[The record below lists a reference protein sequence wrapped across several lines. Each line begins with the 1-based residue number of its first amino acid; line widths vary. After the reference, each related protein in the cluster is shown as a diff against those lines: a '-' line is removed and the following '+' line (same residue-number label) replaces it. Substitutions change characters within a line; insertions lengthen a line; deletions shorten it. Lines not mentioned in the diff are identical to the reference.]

1 MGLQTSVM
9 APHSSLVMRRERDSD
24 TSRADGCAGPSQ
36 RPSTLLLYL
45 SVDDEWERL
54 KTLQQ
59 VQRRPSLGMQYL
71 MAALQR
77 EGYPFAYRDQVVQD
91 FGLEDVIREVIER
104 GHAVVGI
111 HCNVVYYRKVCRYV
125 AALKERTG
133 ARIIVG
139 GPGSS
144 LASEFLQAGADCVV
158 RGEAEFRLTAI
169 IEGLVGN
176 GTLDSIPGIAF
187 RSPGGETRETS
198 PAAQIA
204 DLDTLPFPYR
214 PPELV
219 PLYGEEINPVSHRPN
234 VSIMAS
240 RGCPFRCSF
249 CSSHEV
255 WEAKVRTRSPDNV
268 LDEIAQLLERWPN
281 AYFTFVDDIFG
292 QSATWVEQF
301 CRRVLDRRLR
311 FKWFC
316 ILHPLCFP
324 KKRAVLFPLMKA
336 AGCNC
341 ISFGAQSSSPEILEN
356 IRRYPHEPRELA
368 QAIAVCKAND
378 IVAIITYIFGLPGDT
393 VETLE
398 QNIRFALEHRPHLA
412 DFHPLGVLPTS
423 HIDREFRGQ
432 GKTITT
438 LSQDEIER
446 RCANAFRRFYL
457 RPEAV
462 WLLLCTIV
470 RDDPRHLLKLW
481 SPVRKA
487 LQLMLPQREFTHP
500 LSSAQPDRSME
511 ATLALPLAT
520 DTTAP
525 PVTAVRAGTDLGA
538 RAHAINQHVHPI
550 STPPP

>member
-1 MGLQTSVM
+1 MQCEGGSV
-9 APHSSLVMRRERDSD
+9 R
-24 TSRADGCAGPSQ
+24 SRAGGGMESCE

-59 VQRRPSLGMQYL
+59 IQRRPSLGMQYL

-91 FGLEDVIREVIER
+91 FSLEDVIREVNER
-104 GHAVVGI
+104 GHAIVGI

-125 AALKERTG
+125 AALKERTN
-133 ARIIVG
+133 ARVLVG
-139 GPGSS
+139 GPGAS

-158 RGEAEFRLTAI
+158 HGEAEFRLTTI
-169 IEGLVGN
+169 IEALVGN
-176 GTLDSIPGIAF
+176 GSLEGVQGIAF
-187 RSPGGETRETS
+187 RSHDGAIRETP
-198 PAAQIA
+198 PAAQIV
-204 DLDTLPFPYR
+204 DLDKLPFPYR

-255 WEAKVRTRSPDNV
+255 WESKVRTRSPESVIN
-268 LDEIAQLLERWPN
+268 EIAHVLEHWPN

-292 QSATWVEQF
+292 QSATWIEQF
-301 CRRVLDRRLR
+301 CRKVIDRRLR

-316 ILHPLCFP
+316 ILHPLSFP
-324 KKRAVLFPLMKA
+324 KRRAELFPLMKA

-356 IRRYPHEPRELA
+356 IRRYAHEPRELA
-368 QAIAVCKAND
+368 EAIALCKAND

-423 HIDREFRGQ
+423 HIDREYRGQ
-432 GKTITT
+432 GKAITI
-438 LSQDEIER
+438 LSQDEVER

-462 WLLLCTIV
+462 WLLLRTIV
-470 RDDPRHLLKLW
+470 RDDPRHLIKLW

-500 LSSAQPDRSME
+500 LSSAQPDRDAPLRLS
-511 ATLALPLAT
+511 LPLAA
-520 DTTAP
+520 DVVMA
-525 PVTAVRAGTDLGA
+525 AGTTEGA
-538 RAHAINQHVHPI
+538 AVDHRVGSRPTDPHAHSAA
-550 STPPP
+550 TPSS

>member
-1 MGLQTSVM
+1 M
-9 APHSSLVMRRERDSD
+9 PD
-24 TSRADGCAGPSQ
+24 TGASQASRANTGATSAA

-45 SVDDEWERL
+45 SVEDEWERL

-59 VQRRPSLGMQYL
+59 IQRRPSLGMQYL

-77 EGYPFAYRDQVVQD
+77 DGYPFEYRDQVIQD
-91 FGLEDVIREVIER
+91 FGLDDVIRTVVEG
-104 GHAVVGI
+104 GHDVVGI

-125 AALKERTG
+125 AALKERTT
-133 ARIIVG
+133 ARVVVG
-139 GPGSS
+139 GPGASMAAEL
-144 LASEFLQAGADCVV
+144 LAAGADCVV
-158 RGEAEFRLTAI
+158 HGEAEFRLTAI
-169 IEGLVGN
+169 IEGVLGRGDLARIN
-176 GTLDSIPGIAF
+176 GIAY
-187 RSPGGETRETS
+187 RLPDGSARETP

-204 DLDTLPFPYR
+204 DLDALPFPYR

-219 PLYGEEINPVSHRPN
+219 PLYGEEVNPVSHRPN

-255 WEAKVRTRSPDNV
+255 WEAKVRTRSPANV
-268 LDEIAQLLERWPN
+268 LDEIAQVLARWPD

-292 QSATWVEQF
+292 QSASWIEQF
-301 CRRVLDRRLR
+301 CRLVIERRLR

-324 KKRAVLFPLMKA
+324 KKREVLFPLMKA

-341 ISFGAQSSSPEILEN
+341 ISFGAQSSSPQILEN

-368 QAIAVCKAND
+368 QAIALCKAND
-378 IVAIITYIFGLPGDT
+378 IVVIITYIFGLPGDT

-398 QNIRFALEHRPHLA
+398 ENVRFALEHRPHLA

-423 HIDREFRGQ
+423 HIDREYRGQ
-432 GKTITT
+432 NKQITA

-446 RCANAFRRFYL
+446 HCATAFRRFYL
-457 RPEAV
+457 RPSAA
-462 WLLLCTIV
+462 WQLLGTLL

-481 SPVRKA
+481 APVRKA
-487 LQLMLPQREFTHP
+487 LQLMLPQREFQHP
-500 LSSAQPDRSME
+500 LSSAQPARGAALELPVQS
-511 ATLALPLAT
+511 ALPP
-520 DTTAP
+520 AP
-525 PVTAVRAGTDLGA
+525 
-538 RAHAINQHVHPI
+538 
-550 STPPP
+550 